1 MSEQKFKVG
10 DRVRYNGS
18 DEGGSWIEVQ
28 VDNTFEGTLV
38 KKWNDSEDE
47 WVVKWDLN
55 PVEVEYSDSFVLI
68 SRPSD
73 DPKTAFLTEL
83 KELLTKYNAEIF
95 AYQPDFE
102 EVTLAFYI
110 GDDAIE
116 YGSGED
122 TSEVKVT
129 PSNIFDYDK

>member
-1 MSEQKFKVG
+1 MTLLKLLENTQHGIKMEKKFRKG
-10 DRVRYNGS
+10 DFV
-18 DEGGSWIEVQ
+18 
-28 VDNTFEGTLV
+28 
-38 KKWNDSEDE
+38 WNDIQDRLATIVAYHEKNDSYELDNGFMADEDDLE
-47 WVVKWDLN
+47 PLDKEYVKNKFLN
-55 PVEVEYSDSFVLI
+55 
-68 SRPSD
+68 
-73 DPKTAFLTEL
+73 EL
-83 KELLTKYNAEIF
+83 QCLLDKYNAEVF
-95 AYQPDFE
+95 AYQSDFE